1 MDFNN
6 EENGAVADGFPFDLN
21 ILPSQSQEISETESD
36 SIEQEI
42 EEEEELIHASE
53 TNGNHRKFL
62 SNEDRKAISYL
73 LLSNS
78 QRGRLRRGAT
88 RKVAAMYLVSNS
100 VIRRIWGKTTGGDGV
115 CHRKTK
121 KCGRKKVELDPQQFL
136 QVPLARRTTLRDL
149 SFALNINKTS
159 LVRLKKEGAIERHSN
174 PIKPFLKE
182 ENMVARLHFCL
193 TMIENGSIIGDLT
206 FKSMHN
212 IVHIDEKWFYM
223 TKKNANYYL
232 LPGEEEPL
240 RTTKNKNF
248 IGKVMFLVAVARPRF
263 DSDGNETF
271 SGKIGVFPL
280 VTHEPAKRKSV
291 NRPAGTLVTKP
302 IVSVTKDVS
311 RRFLIEHVVPAIK
324 EKWPRNSIG
333 EPIYIQQDNARCHV
347 HPNDSEFCRVATEGG
362 FDIRLMNQPPNSPD
376 LNILD
381 LGFFNAIQ
389 SLQYKEVPKTTDD
402 LIAAVVKSFESF
414 SSIKSNK
421 IFLTLQ
427 CCMVEILKKRGSNK
441 YDLPHIRKEVME
453 KRGSLPNQI
462 KCDPNLVEEVREY
475 LRNQET

>member
-1 MDFNN
+1 
-6 EENGAVADGFPFDLN
+6 
-21 ILPSQSQEISETESD
+21 
-36 SIEQEI
+36 
-42 EEEEELIHASE
+42 
-53 TNGNHRKFL
+53 
-62 SNEDRKAISYL
+62 
-73 LLSNS
+73 
-78 QRGRLRRGAT
+78 
-88 RKVAAMYLVSNS
+88 
-100 VIRRIWGKTTGGDGV
+100 
-115 CHRKTK
+115 
-121 KCGRKKVELDPQQFL
+121 
-136 QVPLARRTTLRDL
+136 
-149 SFALNINKTS
+149 
-159 LVRLKKEGAIERHSN
+159 
-174 PIKPFLKE
+174 
-182 ENMVARLHFCL
+182 MVAQLQFCL

-212 IVHIDEKWFYM
+212 IVHLDEKWFYM

-280 VTHEPAKRKSV
+280 VTQEPTKRKSV

-311 RRFLIEHVVPAIK
+311 RWFLIEHVVPAIK
-324 EKWPRNSIG
+324 EN
-333 EPIYIQQDNARCHV
+333 
-347 HPNDSEFCRVATEGG
+347 EFCRVAIEDG

-414 SSIKSNK
+414 SSVKSNK

-441 YDLPHIRKEVME
+441 YDLPHRRKEVME

-462 KCDPNLVEEVREY
+462 KCDPNLVEEVAEYRGEHVRRSVADMRETKYRSEGKDCY
-475 LRNQET
+475 LFKISEEVVKIIMQLFIALGCQADLAYYLHMQKMIMLLIKILTPNLTCHMQCMPNCYARIMSMGAEESRIVLIAKSPMADPKLTYDYLFDPDERDELKVPCLCKAPNCRIELYSSGRRWIYINNLL